1 MALLKRPWLI
11 TKAANIIA
19 IIDIII
25 IIISPS
31 CPPPPPEAQLA
42 FLTSAHNQKHSTWK
56 NPSRFSS
63 SATVIP
69 FPAYCSRLLWLSW
82 PKRKNTTTYTLF
94 FFLSPRDLRH
104 VAWKRSGGCWGSDKK
119 RQYMLMVLHGLP
131 LIACFGNAMLPVT
144 KTTCRWEKFIQVAY
158 DYEKSI
164 VVLVAA
170 TSASTILLFKFFFC
184 RAV

>member
-1 MALLKRPWLI
+1 M
-11 TKAANIIA
+11 
-19 IIDIII
+19 
-25 IIISPS
+25 
-31 CPPPPPEAQLA
+31 PPAEAQLA

-170 TSASTILLFKFFFC
+170 TSASTILLFKFFFFC